1 MSTPEDGE
9 LTQDTLPVPDS
20 TPETNTEESREVFA
34 RFFDRVEGRWVE
46 TPLIGISCKD
56 EK

>member
-1 MSTPEDGE
+1 MSTPEE
-9 LTQDTLPVPDS
+9 ESLLKDTLPIPAAEPQAPV
-20 TPETNTEESREVFA
+20 EESREVLA

-46 TPLIGISCKD
+46 TPLMGISCKD